1 MYILVEFEKNP
12 SDLSYQIEYREFLL
26 QSPVLTQNT
35 DYFIL

>member
-1 MYILVEFEKNP
+1 MYILVEFEKNS
-12 SDLSYQIEYREFLL
+12 SDLYQIEYCEFLL